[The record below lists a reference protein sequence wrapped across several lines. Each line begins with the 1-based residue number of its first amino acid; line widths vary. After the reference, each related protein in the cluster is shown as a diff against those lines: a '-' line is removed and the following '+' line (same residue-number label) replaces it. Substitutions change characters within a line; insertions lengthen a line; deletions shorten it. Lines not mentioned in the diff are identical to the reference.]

1 MLNPAVQD
9 AMNQQVNAELYS
21 AYLYLSMAADFEG
34 ENLRGMAHWMQIQA
48 KEETGHALKFF
59 KYIAERGGRV
69 TLTSIAAPPSKWA
82 SPQAVFE
89 EVYKHECHVSSLIN
103 KLAELAG
110 AEKDHASAVFL
121 QWFISEQVEEEA
133 NASEILHQLKMV
145 GDSKQGLL
153 MLDRHLAQ
161 RQ

>member
-1 MLNPAVQD
+1 MLSSAVQD

-21 AYLYLSMAADFEG
+21 AYLYLAMAADFEAA
-34 ENLRGMAHWMQIQA
+34 NLHGMAHWMQVQA

-59 KYIAERGGRV
+59 KFVAERGGRV
-69 TLTSIAAPPSKWA
+69 TLTSVAAPPKKWD

-89 EVYKHECHVSSLIN
+89 DVYKHERHVTSLIDQ
-103 KLAELAG
+103 LVDLAG
-110 AEKDHASAVFL
+110 AEKDHASGVFL
-121 QWFISEQVEEEA
+121 QWFVSEQVEEEA
-133 NASEILHQLKMV
+133 NASEILHQLRMI
-145 GDSKQGLL
+145 GDSKQGLF